1 MHISKKLLCSRLRA
15 CSRRPSR
22 LFFFFFFL
30 HFSFV
35 HRCTELDRRVLSSK
49 CLCCRGWA
57 CVGLLWI
64 ELMSVHSCIS
74 RLRIHASRQSG
85 KEAKGWKLRSER
97 RRWLPD
103 WAIRDG
109 ITTRASC
116 LSSLGWRSVREASSW
131 PVGPTDGAFGWGAKK
146 PLVGRCGW
154 LTSPQH
160 PVQSWGRPLLH
171 LII

>member
-22 LFFFFFFL
+22 LSV
-30 HFSFV
+30 FSFLPPFFICAL
-35 HRCTELDRRVLSSK
+35 RCTELDRRVLSSK
-49 CLCCRGWA
+49 CSCCRGWA
-57 CVGLLWI
+57 CVGLLWT
-64 ELMSVHSCIS
+64 ELMSVHSC

-103 WAIRDG
+103 WAIRDR

-131 PVGPTDGAFGWGAKK
+131 PVGPTDGAFGWGMKK
-146 PLVGRCGW
+146 PG
-154 LTSPQH
+154 QAF
-160 PVQSWGRPLLH
+160 
-171 LII
+171 